1 MNNFQNYS
9 GQRFQPMMPQF
20 NYQPSVAQMP
30 MQPIQPIPQM
40 VEPTPNYDFYGVQV
54 RSFEEA
60 KNYPYCCEKPLFLLD
75 AQNEKVYIKK
85 MENGIPSVVSYEM
98 KEIKENTVQN
108 TEKKIEPKEEKQP
121 QFDFASEF
129 SKMKEEITQTLRQ
142 DMQNQFEALKTTHE
156 NENKSNKKW

>member
-1 MNNFQNYS
+1 MNNFQNYN
-9 GQRFQPMMPQF
+9 GQRFQPMIPQF
-20 NYQPSVAQMP
+20 NYQQPQMP
-30 MQPIQPIPQM
+30 MQQMGVQNVPQY

-60 KNYPYCCEKPLFLLD
+60 QKYPYCCEKPLFLLD

-85 MENGIPSVVSYEM
+85 IENGIPSVVSYEM

-108 TEKKIEPKEEKQP
+108 NENKIEHQEEKQP
-121 QFDFASEF
+121 QFDLKSEF
-129 SKMKEEITQTLRQ
+129 SKMKDEITQTLRQ
-142 DMQNQFEALKTTHE
+142 DMQNQFEALKTVRE

>member
-1 MNNFQNYS
+1 MNNFQNYN
-9 GQRFQPMMPQF
+9 GQRFQPMIPQF
-20 NYQPSVAQMP
+20 NYQQPQMP
-30 MQPIQPIPQM
+30 MQQMGVQNLPQY

-60 KNYPYCCEKPLFLLD
+60 QKYPYCCEKPLFLLD

-85 MENGIPSVVSYEM
+85 IENGIPSVVSYEM

-108 TEKKIEPKEEKQP
+108 NENKIEPQEEKQP
-121 QFDFASEF
+121 QFDLKSEF
-129 SKMKEEITQTLRQ
+129 SKMKDEITQTLRQ
-142 DMQNQFEALKTTHE
+142 DMQNQFEALKTVRE